1 MSFESGG
8 GKSTKVSN
16 MTAARLVKLL
26 GTGDLGSGITDAEVR
41 AMKKKIEAEAKAKA
55 KAKAAR
61 KKKALKQ

>member
-26 GTGDLGSGITDAEVR
+26 GTGDLGSKMTDAEVR
-41 AMKKKIEAEAKAKA
+41 ALKKKIEAKAK
-55 KAKAAR
+55 K
-61 KKKALKQ
+61 KKKALQ